1 MAILHDTGIPISD
14 GSRRR
19 RQYSETRLI
28 EMKQTKKRSALVF
41 EPNDLNLDHLFLF
54 FKYLV
59 FFCNKQ
65 QNKGFA

>member
-54 FKYLV
+54 F
-59 FFCNKQ
+59 
-65 QNKGFA
+65 